1 METLSNLEC
10 FVRTAETASFS
21 AAARRLGLTP
31 AAVSRNV
38 AMLEKNLGARLFQ
51 RSTRRLRLTE
61 AGERLLAGIGMN
73 LDALQAALA
82 DVSTG
87 QDEPT
92 GVLKMTVSPIFGL
105 DYLLPLLP
113 GFLARYPRVKPE
125 WHFENRQVD
134 LVGEGYDVA
143 IGGGFGLN
151 PGVVARRLAPAHLV
165 AVASPQWL
173 QEKTPPHHPREL
185 AGQDAIGMRFLQSGR
200 LRDWTMTNGAGEEAL
215 LEMRTMA
222 ILSDPQA
229 VRAAALM
236 GVGVAVLAM
245 PDVLAHLERGELV
258 RLLPDWYIDAGAVSL
273 YYPSRTLMPGKTR
286 AFVDFVVE
294 AFARHGL
301 ARRLDGA
308 GPAGTPQGQAVKHS
322 A

>member
-10 FVRTAETASFS
+10 FVRTAEAASFS

-61 AGERLLAGIGMN
+61 AGERLLAGIGTN
-73 LDALQAALA
+73 LDALQAALV

-87 QDEPT
+87 QGEPA
-92 GVLKMTVSPIFGL
+92 GVLKVTVSPTFGL
-105 DYLLPLLP
+105 DYLMPLLP

-134 LVGEGYDVA
+134 LVAEGYDAA

-151 PGVVARRLAPAHLV
+151 PGVVARQVAPAHLV
-165 AVASPQWL
+165 AVASPEWL
-173 QEKTPPHHPREL
+173 RGKTPPRHPREL

-200 LRDWTMTNGAGEEAL
+200 LRDWTMTNAAGDQAP
-215 LEMRTMA
+215 LEMRTLA

-236 GVGVAVLAM
+236 GLGVAVLAM
-245 PDVLAHLERGELV
+245 PDVLALLERGELV
-258 RLLPDWYIDAGAVSL
+258 RLLPDWYVDAGAVSL
-273 YYPSRTLMPGKTR
+273 YYPSRTLLPGKTR

-301 ARRLDGA
+301 ARRLHGA
-308 GPAGTPQGQAVKHS
+308 NAGHEPHGVP
-322 A
+322 

>member
-38 AMLEKNLGARLFQ
+38 AMLEKNLGVRLFQ
-51 RSTRRLRLTE
+51 RSTRRLHLTE
-61 AGERLLAGIGMN
+61 AGERLLGGIGAN
-73 LDALQAALA
+73 LDALQATLA
-82 DVSTG
+82 DVSTSQG
-87 QDEPT
+87 EPS
-92 GVLKMTVSPIFGL
+92 GVLKVTVSPTFGL
-105 DYLLPLLP
+105 DYLMPLLP

-151 PGVVARRLAPAHLV
+151 PGVVARTLAPAHLV
-165 AVASPQWL
+165 AVASPAWL
-173 QEKTPPHHPREL
+173 RDRTPPRHPDEL

-200 LRDWTMTNGAGEEAL
+200 LRDWTMRNDAGAEAL
-215 LEMRTMA
+215 LEMRMLA
-222 ILSDPQA
+222 VLSDPQA

-236 GVGVAVLAM
+236 GVGVAVLSM
-245 PDVLAHLERGELV
+245 PDVLAQLERGELV
-258 RLLPDWYIDAGAVSL
+258 RLLPDWYVDAGQVSL
-273 YYPSRTLMPGKTR
+273 YYPSRTLLPGKTR
-286 AFVDFVVE
+286 AFVDHVVE
-294 AFARHGL
+294 AFAGQDL
-301 ARRLDGA
+301 ARRLRA
-308 GPAGTPQGQAVKHS
+308 
-322 A
+322 